1 MKEDLDRMFEGLS
14 QKLAQWTKQLRGK
27 KSRVSLLLVIGF
39 LGMGLILLSELLDTP
54 AQEEAPAQPQQQEQ
68 TAPEQSLEQR
78 LEEIVG
84 QIDGVG
90 RCSVMVTLKESACS
104 VYATEDS
111 QRREGAQQDGSSESE
126 SRLVLIE
133 GAQGEQQP
141 VVEKTVQPQIN
152 GVIVVCQG
160 ADSVSVRQQVT
171 EAVTTVLGLRSTQ
184 VCVCPGRL
192 G

>member
-1 MKEDLDRMFEGLS
+1 MFEGLS

-54 AQEEAPAQPQQQEQ
+54 AQEEETPAQPQQQEQ
-68 TAPEQSLEQR
+68 AAPEQSLEQR

>member
-1 MKEDLDRMFEGLS
+1 MFEGLS
-14 QKLAQWTKQLRGK
+14 QKLAQWTEQLRGK

-54 AQEEAPAQPQQQEQ
+54 AQEETPAQPQQQEQ
-68 TAPEQSLEQR
+68 AAPEQSLEQR

-126 SRLVLIE
+126 SRLVLIK